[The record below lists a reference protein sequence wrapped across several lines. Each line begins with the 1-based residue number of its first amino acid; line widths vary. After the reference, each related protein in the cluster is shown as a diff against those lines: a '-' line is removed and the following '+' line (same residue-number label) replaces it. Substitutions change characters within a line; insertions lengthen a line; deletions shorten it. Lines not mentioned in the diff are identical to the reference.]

1 MYEEYDSDNNE
12 YSYHNFI
19 YSKYLDLDY
28 YNIYNDDEEN
38 NFGLDYDLTYYYS
51 DDDWTTV
58 VVCNSGFSLL
68 YRPKSIFMH
77 LLDGIISWSLL
88 FLFGW

>member
-51 DDDWTTV
+51 DDD
-58 VVCNSGFSLL
+58 
-68 YRPKSIFMH
+68 Y
-77 LLDGIISWSLL
+77 
-88 FLFGW
+88 